1 MIIWRFIILLKSNIY
16 VYDKEKRE
24 FEKKYPQLKYKHDIC
39 YYNNDVGYYYFDI
52 EADTCSI
59 AEFLFKNS
67 TDTCA
72 FMCDDRIEKI
82 TIVPMFKEKTIL
94 INEN

>member
-1 MIIWRFIILLKSNIY
+1 MIIWRFIILLKSN
-16 VYDKEKRE
+16 VYGKEKQE
-24 FEKKYPQLKYKHDIC
+24 FEKKYPQLKYNHNI
-39 YYNNDVGYYYFDI
+39 GYYFYDI

-59 AEFLFKNS
+59 AEFEFKNS

-72 FMCDDRIEKI
+72 FMCDNRIEKI

-94 INEN
+94 INKD